1 METNRQFVR
10 RHGRSLVGLAIA
22 VAAAGYGISYETR
35 PRSQQLEYAVI
46 VRELAGNNSGHESWT
61 RPPID
66 SSEFAAEA
74 IAAMTTGCG
83 SVTTERAGSHA
94 GELANYCAEIKDQ

>member
-1 METNRQFVR
+1 METNRQFVW

-35 PRSQQLEYAVI
+35 PRPQQLDYAVI
-46 VRELAGNNSGHESWT
+46 VNELAGNNSGHESWT

-66 SSEFAAEA
+66 SSEFAAEL
-74 IAAMTTGCG
+74 IAANATGCG
-83 SVTTERAGSHA
+83 SATTERAGSRA
-94 GELANYCAEIKDQ
+94 GELSNYCAEIKDR

>member
-1 METNRQFVR
+1 METNRQFVW
-10 RHGRSLVGLAIA
+10 RHGWSLVGLAIA
-22 VAAAGYGISYETR
+22 VAAAGYEISYQTR
-35 PRSQQLEYAVI
+35 PRPRQLDYAVI
-46 VRELAGNNSGHESWT
+46 VNELAGNNSGHESWT

-66 SSEFAAEA
+66 SSEFATEA

-83 SVTTERAGSHA
+83 SAATERAGSHA